1 MKMEIIEKVDK
12 KEVLRVIVD
21 SNEESLF
28 SLLKTYLEQSSDVD
42 LVGVYKEHHLID
54 KTEFYLKVKKGSALA
69 LFKKSLGEIK
79 KDLEKKKL
87 K

>member
-1 MKMEIIEKVDK
+1 MEIIDK
-12 KEVLRVIVD
+12 TDDGNVLSFVVD

-28 SLLKTYLEQSSDVD
+28 HLLKAYLESNSDVD

-54 KTEFYLKVKKGSALA
+54 KTEFFLKTKKGSASA
-69 LFKKSLGEIK
+69 LLKKALKDIK
-79 KDLEKKKL
+79 KDLMEKKL

>member
-1 MKMEIIEKVDK
+1 MQIIEKTADK
-12 KEVLRVIVD
+12 NVLNFIVD

-28 SLLKTYLEQSSDVD
+28 HLLKTYLESNADVE

-54 KTEFYLKVKKGSALA
+54 KTEFFLKTKKGDANALLKKA
-69 LFKKSLGEIK
+69 LKDIK
-79 KDLEKKKL
+79 KELGAQKL